1 MNGKTYK
8 IGIIGANWS
17 LKVHGTAWRMLPNVE
32 VAAICT
38 AHRETAEAAAQ
49 QFGIGK
55 AYWNVNEMAA
65 DPDIDIIDVGSQPS
79 FRYDMV
85 LAALKNGKHVY
96 NALPFAVNAQKAKKM
111 HEAQAASGRVGVVD
125 AQFRWV
131 PAAMY
136 MKQLLDDGF
145 LGKPLGFNAQ
155 LMLPLRN
162 HDGFLYPHSVWPGN
176 GISPYRW
183 LADKNSG
190 AGGWRNFATHSVLFL
205 THLLGEVEE
214 VVGMQS
220 TGIKQWTLPDES
232 TLTADNEDLGCA
244 TLRLKNG
251 VIGNL
256 QTGWAV
262 PDTAGLR
269 VEIWG
274 EKGRLLLADPSF
286 GDGVSA
292 RLYAGG
298 ADQMPFVYGSEAGQ
312 WLDIPGHYFQ
322 VPGTSFSKE
331 NAPPYMVS
339 MGWMFHDMLKSIEEG
354 RKGSPDFT
362 EAYHAQRVVEA
373 ALLSQEER
381 RWVRVEEI
389 H

>member
-1 MNGKTYK
+1 MPGKTHK

-49 QFGIGK
+49 QFGIKK
-55 AYWNVNEMAA
+55 AYWDVNTMAA
-65 DPDIDIIDVGSQPS
+65 DPEIDIIDVGSQPS

-85 LAALKNGKHVY
+85 MAALKNGKHVY
-96 NALPFAVNAQKAKKM
+96 NALPFAVNAQKAKEM
-111 HEAQAASGRVGVVD
+111 SEAQAASGCVGVVD

-136 MKQLLDDGF
+136 MKELLDDGF

-162 HDGFLYPHSVWPGN
+162 HDGFLYPHSAWPGN
-176 GISPYRW
+176 GINPYRW
-183 LADKNSG
+183 LADKTSG
-190 AGGWRNFATHSVLFL
+190 AGAWRNFGTHSVLFL

-220 TGIKQWTLPDES
+220 TGIPQWKLPDES
-232 TLTADNEDLGCA
+232 TLVAENEDLGCS
-244 TLRLKNG
+244 TLRMKNG

-274 EKGRLLLADPSF
+274 EKGRLLLTDPSF

-292 RLYAGG
+292 RLYAGS
-298 ADQMPFVYGSEAGQ
+298 ADQMPFLYGSEAGK
-312 WLDIPGHYFQ
+312 WLDIPAHYFQ
-322 VPGTSFSKE
+322 VPGTSFTKE

-339 MGWMFHDMLKSIEEG
+339 MGWMFYDMLKSIEDG
-354 RKGSPDFT
+354 SKGSPGFA

-373 ALLSQEER
+373 ALRSQKDR
-381 RWVRVEEI
+381 SWVRVDEVD
-389 H
+389 